1 MFNQN
6 ETFVYLLNNL
16 ADGVYFTDL
25 EGRITYWNKGAQQLS
40 GYSESEVMGKMCSEN
55 ILMHMDTTGRLLC
68 LSTCPLRDAMQDGQP
83 REAEIYMHHKN
94 GSRISIH
101 VWVAPLKDDA
111 GRIIGAVEAF
121 SDNTAK
127 TQMAE
132 KLSQMEQLALLD
144 PLTSLP
150 NRRYLDSYIYSCLE
164 EFQRGGWNFGILYM
178 DVDDFKSINDRFGH
192 ETGDLVL
199 KMVAR
204 TLDANSRYFDVVGR
218 WGGEEFIAVIHNVNE
233 RSLTESAERLRTLVE
248 QSSLTE
254 YGSLHV
260 TISIGGSPAG
270 EGDTAETVLNR
281 ADANLYKA
289 KQSGKNCAWIS
300 KQTVSAL

>member
-1 MFNQN
+1 MFDQN

-25 EGRITYWNKGAQQLS
+25 EGRIIYWNKGAEQLS
-40 GYSESEVMGKMCSEN
+40 GYRESEVLGKMCREN
-55 ILMHMDTTGRLLC
+55 ILMHMDASGRVLC
-68 LSTCPLRDAMQDGQP
+68 TSTCPLREAMQDGQP
-83 REAEIYMHHKN
+83 READIYMHHKN

-101 VWVAPLKDDA
+101 LWTGPLRDSS

-132 KLSQMEQLALLD
+132 KLAQMEQLALLD

-150 NRRYLDSYIYSCLE
+150 NRRYLDSHIYSCLE
-164 EFQRGGWNFGILYM
+164 EFRRGGWNFGILYM

-192 ETGDLVL
+192 EAGDLAL

-218 WGGEEFIAVIHNVNE
+218 WGGEEFIAVIHHVNE
-233 RSLTESAERLRTLVE
+233 SSLTESAERLRMLVE
-248 QSSLTE
+248 RSSLSD

-260 TISIGGSPAG
+260 TISIGGAPAG
-270 EGDTAETVLNR
+270 AGDTAETVLNR

-289 KQSGKNCAWIS
+289 KQSGKNCVCIS
-300 KQTVSAL
+300 GQTVSVL

>member
-1 MFNQN
+1 M
-6 ETFVYLLNNL
+6 YLLNNL

-25 EGRITYWNKGAQQLS
+25 EGRITYWNKGAEQLS
-40 GYSESEVMGKMCSEN
+40 GYSESEVMGRMCREN
-55 ILMHMDTTGRLLC
+55 ILMHMDATGC
-68 LSTCPLRDAMQDGQP
+68 LRRTSTCPLREAMRDGQP
-83 REAEIYMHHKN
+83 READIYLHHKN

-101 VWVAPLKDDA
+101 LWTGPLRDNS
-111 GRIIGAVEAF
+111 GRIVGAVEAF

-132 KLSQMEQLALLD
+132 KLAQMEQLALLD

-150 NRRYLDSYIYSCLE
+150 NRRYLDSHIYSCLE
-164 EFQRGGWNFGILYM
+164 KFRRGGWNFGILYM

-192 ETGDLVL
+192 EAGDLVL

-218 WGGEEFIAVIHNVNE
+218 WGGEEIIAVIHNVNE
-233 RSLTESAERLRTLVE
+233 TSLRENAERLRMLVE

-254 YGSLHV
+254 YGPLHV
-260 TISIGGSPAG
+260 TISIGGAPVEA
-270 EGDTAETVLNR
+270 EDTAETVLNR
-281 ADANLYKA
+281 ADENLYKA
-289 KQSGKNCAWIS
+289 KQSGKNCVWIS
-300 KQTVSAL
+300 VQTVSVL